1 MKELNEF
8 EIEQVDG
15 GTDAGDI
22 AMGLAGAHASGVV
35 GLGVGAVIG
44 GPVGA
49 LAGYGAGVL
58 LGGSIVVGY
67 TLAT

>member
-1 MKELNEF
+1 MRELELNE
-8 EIEQVDG
+8 IEAVDG

-22 AMGLAGAHASGVV
+22 AMGFAGAHASGVV

-49 LAGYGAGVL
+49 VAGYGAGLL
-58 LGGSIVVGY
+58 LGGLIVIGY

>member
-1 MKELNEF
+1 MRELKME
-8 EIEQVDG
+8 EVDAVNG

-22 AMGLAGAHASGVV
+22 AMGIAGAHATGVV
-35 GLGVGAVIG
+35 GLGVGMVIG

-49 LAGYGAGVL
+49 VAGYGAGVL
-58 LGGSIVVGY
+58 LAGLITIGY